1 MDIMV
6 ATNLDSIPIAIPTP
20 IPTPTPTGVSVRPF
34 VPSRTKPRL
43 EGVVGYLRTYLWS
56 GASLSG
62 IMPNS

>member
-6 ATNLDSIPIAIPTP
+6 AANLDSIPIAIPTP
-20 IPTPTPTGVSVRPF
+20 IPTPTGVSVRPF
-34 VPSRTKPRL
+34 VRSRTKPRL